1 MELTMSGL
9 ITNNRRHILGGTRAF
24 GAVWLGQ
31 VISFIGSGLTSFAL
45 GVWVL
50 QKTGE
55 STQYA
60 LISMFFVLPGVLLG
74 PLAGTLI
81 DRWDRR
87 KAMLISDLGAGLS
100 TLSIAVVYLLG
111 GLQVWYIYLAVFL
124 SGAFGSLRM
133 PSLQAAMTQMIPHKN
148 LGRTSGM
155 MEIVTIGEYLIAPT
169 VAGGLMGSI
178 GLAGIVMIDFSTF
191 L

>member
-1 MELTMSGL
+1 METTMSGL
-9 ITNNRRHILGGTRAF
+9 ITKNRRPILGGTWAF
-24 GAVWLGQ
+24 GAVWFGQ

-50 QKTGE
+50 QRTGE
-55 STQYA
+55 ITQYA

-74 PLAGTLI
+74 PLAGTLV

-87 KAMLISDLGAGLS
+87 KAMLISDLGAGIS

-111 GLQVWYIYLAVFL
+111 GLQVWYIYLAVFI

-133 PSLQAAMTQMIPHKN
+133 PSILKARCTP
-148 LGRTSGM
+148 R
-155 MEIVTIGEYLIAPT
+155 
-169 VAGGLMGSI
+169 
-178 GLAGIVMIDFSTF
+178 
-191 L
+191 

>member
-1 MELTMSGL
+1 METAMSGL
-9 ITNNRRHILGGTRAF
+9 MTKNRQSNLGGPWAF
-24 GAVWLGQ
+24 GVVWFGQ

-50 QKTGE
+50 QKTGKI
-55 STQYA
+55 TKYA

-87 KAMLISDLGAGLS
+87 KAMLISDLGSGIS

-111 GLQVWYIYLAVFL
+111 GLQV
-124 SGAFGSLRM
+124 
-133 PSLQAAMTQMIPHKN
+133 
-148 LGRTSGM
+148 
-155 MEIVTIGEYLIAPT
+155 
-169 VAGGLMGSI
+169 
-178 GLAGIVMIDFSTF
+178 
-191 L
+191 

>member
-1 MELTMSGL
+1 M
-9 ITNNRRHILGGTRAF
+9 
-24 GAVWLGQ
+24 WLGQ

-55 STQYA
+55 ITQYA

-87 KAMLISDLGAGLS
+87 KAMLISDLGAGTQHPVDRRGVS
-100 TLSIAVVYLLG
+100 AG
-111 GLQVWYIYLAVFL
+111 
-124 SGAFGSLRM
+124 R
-133 PSLQAAMTQMIPHKN
+133 AACLVHLPGCVH
-148 LGRTSGM
+148 
-155 MEIVTIGEYLIAPT
+155 
-169 VAGGLMGSI
+169 
-178 GLAGIVMIDFSTF
+178 
-191 L
+191 

>member
-1 MELTMSGL
+1 METTLSGL
-9 ITNNRRHILGGTRAF
+9 ITKNGRPYLGGIRAF

-55 STQYA
+55 ITQYA

-74 PLAGTLI
+74 PLAGTLV

-100 TLSIAVVYLLG
+100 TVSIAVVYLLG
-111 GLQVWYIYLAVFL
+111 GLQVWYIYLAVFI
-124 SGAFGSLRM
+124 SGAFGSIRI
-133 PSLQAAMTQMIPHKN
+133 PSMMAAMTQMIARKN
-148 LGRTSGM
+148 FGRVSGM
-155 MEIVTIGEYLIAPT
+155 MEIVQIGEYLIAPV

-178 GLAGIVMIDFSTF
+178 GLAGIILIDI
-191 L
+191 

>member
-1 MELTMSGL
+1 MSDL
-9 ITNNRRHILGGTRAF
+9 ISTIRRPVLEGARVFVVVWF
-24 GAVWLGQ
+24 GQ
-31 VISFIGSGLTSFAL
+31 MISFIGSGLTSFAL

-55 STQYA
+55 ITQYA
-60 LISMFFVLPGVLLG
+60 LISMFFVLPGVLLE
-74 PLAGTLI
+74 PLAGTLV

-87 KAMLISDLGAGLS
+87 KAMLISDLGAGIS

-133 PSLQAAMTQMIPHKN
+133 PSMMAAM
-148 LGRTSGM
+148 
-155 MEIVTIGEYLIAPT
+155 
-169 VAGGLMGSI
+169 
-178 GLAGIVMIDFSTF
+178 
-191 L
+191 